1 MDDNV
6 VKLEAL
12 DDHESFEEKVNMAS
26 LDVFEEKQELNSVTV
41 TAAPQV
47 ATEFV
52 YDPSWKTED

>member
-1 MDDNV
+1 M